1 MILHAVFAHLLP
13 CSWSLAPYYTE
24 QQQALRRRVEHA
36 FVRGWQVRPNGH
48 VPVFLDA
55 QRLYIRDGAG
65 SYVQVPVGTGR
76 ALSGR
81 DMYRWV
87 WRNRRATACGCTLIS
102 LLRFFSTRTVGA
114 DGPCGHAGTL
124 LRADILA
131 APELP
136 HTKLVGVAQL
146 FTPHRSWCPGGTSS
160 STLQSL

>member
-1 MILHAVFAHLLP
+1 MILFAVVAHLLP

-81 DMYRWV
+81 DMYRWAA
-87 WRNRRATACGCTLIS
+87 WQECACGGMQFYPHFVLS
-102 LLRFFSTRTVGA
+102 AHAWVLRPRRVANRHVSCVRSTRTATSYTDVG
-114 DGPCGHAGTL
+114 
-124 LRADILA
+124 
-131 APELP
+131 
-136 HTKLVGVAQL
+136 
-146 FTPHRSWCPGGTSS
+146 
-160 STLQSL
+160 